1 MKRNAA
7 SQAQLR
13 AAEPTA
19 STWLSANAGSGKTRV
34 LTDRVA
40 RLLLRGTEPHK
51 ILCLTYTK
59 AAAAEMQ
66 NRLLERLGTWAML
79 NEEDLRKELWLLGEE
94 GEIPPEN
101 LREARRL
108 FAKAIETPGGLKI
121 QTIHSFCA
129 SLLRRFPLE
138 AGVSHGFKEM
148 DDRSGALLR
157 SEIVDEMAGQGDTS
171 VLDAMA
177 PYLPEKDLDQFLQ
190 TLARHHALFAKP
202 LDLAGSRALFGLAPD
217 TSCEGLIAQTLP
229 ASDIDMLQKLAP
241 ILAKGGATDIKLGD
255 TFARLKAHDLASYL
269 RLEAALLF
277 GPTAAVPY
285 GAKVDK
291 IPTKALREGAASA
304 FMPEL
309 NDLMERMMAARPE
322 RLAILASDQTYLLHR
337 FADAFLPKYR
347 MRKAARGWLDF
358 DDLIERAGSLLSD
371 SSVAQWVLFRLDG
384 GIDHILVDEAQDT
397 SPAQWKV
404 IEALAD
410 EFTAGESARDIGR
423 TLFVVGDKKQSI
435 YSFQGADLS
444 AFGRMETHFSER
456 YAALGVPMQ
465 SLDLAYSFRS
475 SPAVLNLVDQTF
487 DERVR
492 HGIGGEAKHI
502 AFFGDMPGRVDLW
515 PAISKPESADA
526 DENWED
532 PRDLR
537 GENDEN
543 VVLAGRIAD
552 EIKRM
557 IDTGVQIPD
566 GAGARAV
573 NEGDFLILVQRRK
586 ALFDEIIRACKTRG
600 LAIAG
605 ADRLKLGAEL
615 AVRDIGALIAFLV
628 TTDDDLSLAEA
639 LRSPLFGWSE
649 DALFRLAQPRKGRLW
664 AALRADE
671 SHTETRAIL
680 SDLLDGADFLRP
692 YELIERLLVHHGG
705 RERLIARLGREAEE
719 GIDELLS
726 QALKFEQSEIPS
738 LTGFL
743 SWLSSGDVEVK
754 RQMDG
759 EGAAIRVMTVHGA
772 KGLEAPIVILPETQD
787 RKNPNASP
795 LVEFGGSIVMA
806 ASRDRVPQAQAIV
819 QAEQVERSVE
829 ERLRL
834 LYVALT
840 RAEKWLIVC
849 GAGKITEGSQSWY
862 ALVKDAMAK
871 SGAVLS
877 ELSSDMGEILRAEFG
892 VWPADG
898 VPRST
903 QSQSIADLFPWAQ
916 TQAPRGK
923 EPEKILSPSDLG
935 GLKVVL
941 GSSSNSEQ
949 THDALLRGTLIHA
962 VIEAV
967 FHLPSDAWEAATESV
982 MHAFGDVP
990 PDMWEGVKAEAFR
1003 TASCSQLDPY
1013 RGADTFAEVAFTAR
1027 LEALGDALI
1036 NGTIDLLKVDPDAVK
1051 LVDFKSNAV
1060 VPDNPADVPVGIL
1073 RQMGAYQAA
1082 IKQIY
1087 PDRDVVVEIYW
1098 TANNTLMRLDGAQ
1111 VDAALRL
1118 ATAS

>member
-7 SQAQLR
+7 SEAQLR

-79 NEEDLRKELWLLGEE
+79 PEEALRKELWLLGEE
-94 GEIPPEN
+94 GEISAEN

-138 AGVSHGFKEM
+138 AGVSHGFSEM
-148 DDRSGALLR
+148 DERAGALLR
-157 SEIVDEMAGQGDTS
+157 AEILDEMAAQGDTA
-171 VLDAMA
+171 VFDAMA
-177 PYLPEKDLDQFLQ
+177 PHLPEMSLDNFLQ
-190 TLARHHALFAKP
+190 GLARHHMLFAKP
-202 LDLAGSRALFGLAPD
+202 LDRAASRALFNLPLEA
-217 TSCEGLIAQTLP
+217 TMEGLIAEVMP
-229 ASDIDMLQKLAP
+229 ARDIEMLRKLAP
-241 ILAKGGATDIKLGD
+241 ILAKGSVTDAKSAAIMAQAQAG
-255 TFARLKAHDLASYL
+255 DLATYL
-269 RLEAALLF
+269 RLEGLFLF
-277 GPTAAVPY
+277 GEKAAAPY
-285 GAKVDK
+285 GAKVGK
-291 IPTKALREGAASA
+291 LPTKAMAAGAASA
-304 FMPEL
+304 FIPEL
-309 NDLMERMMAARPE
+309 DEMMERFAEARPVRLGLMAAE
-322 RLAILASDQTYLLHR
+322 QTFVLHQFAEAYLPR
-337 FADAFLPKYR
+337 YQ

-358 DDLIERAGSLLSD
+358 DDLIERAGALLSD

-435 YSFQGADLS
+435 YSFQGADLA
-444 AFGRMETHFSER
+444 AFGRMEEHFAQR

-475 SPAVLNLVDQTF
+475 SSAVLNLVDQTF

-502 AFFGDMPGRVDLW
+502 AFFGALPGRVDLW
-515 PAISKPESADA
+515 PVVPKPEAADP
-526 DENWED
+526 DEHWED

-552 EIKRM
+552 EIARM
-557 IDTGVQIPD
+557 IESGVQIPD
-566 GAGARAV
+566 GAGARPV
-573 NEGDFLILVQRRK
+573 HEGDFLILVQRRRG
-586 ALFDEIIRACKTRG
+586 LFDELIRACKTRG

-615 AVRDIGALIAFLV
+615 AVRDIGALIGFLV
-628 TTDDDLSLAEA
+628 TTDDDLSLAET

-649 DALFRLAQPRKGRLW
+649 DALYRLAQPRKGKLW
-664 AALRADE
+664 KALRDDE
-671 SHTETRAIL
+671 AHAATREVL
-680 SDLLDGADFLRP
+680 SDLLDRADFLRP
-692 YELIERLLVHHGG
+692 YELIERLLVHHKG

-754 RQMDG
+754 RQLEGDG
-759 EGAAIRVMTVHGA
+759 GAIRVMTVHGS

-787 RKNPNASP
+787 LKPPKAGP
-795 LVEFGGSIVMA
+795 FVEFGGSIVLA
-806 ASRDRVPQAQAIV
+806 GAKDRVPEALAEV
-819 QAEQVERSVE
+819 QAHQVQRGVE
-829 ERLRL
+829 EKLRL

-840 RAEKWLIVC
+840 RAEKWLIIC
-849 GAGKITEGSQSWY
+849 SAGKVTEGGDNWY
-862 ALVKDAMAK
+862 SLVADAMGK
-871 SGAVLS
+871 SGAVTVEVPS
-877 ELSSDMGEILRAEFG
+877 EHGPIQRLTFGDWPENSAPRTVAE
-892 VWPADG
+892 
-898 VPRST
+898 
-903 QSQSIADLFPWAQ
+903 QSQIALLPWVAQ
-916 TQAPRGK
+916 SAPRGV
-923 EPEKILSPSDLG
+923 PAEKIVSPSDLG
-935 GLKVVL
+935 GAKVVF
-941 GSSSNSEQ
+941 GPYSEIEQSN
-949 THDALLRGTLIHA
+949 DAKARGTVIHA
-962 VIEAV
+962 LVEHLFALPEAEQ
-967 FHLPSDAWEAATESV
+967 SRAA
-982 MHAFGDVP
+982 
-990 PDMWEGVKAEAFR
+990 EGVLAGYLGDPEEALAEALR
-1003 TASCSQLDPY
+1003 TVRCAHLTPY
-1013 RGADTFAEVAFTAR
+1013 RENALAEVAFTAR
-1027 LEALGDALI
+1027 LPELGGALV
-1036 NGTIDLLKVDPDAVK
+1036 NGTIDLLRVNEKEVRI
-1051 LVDFKSNAV
+1051 LDFKSNAT
-1060 VPDNPADVPVGIL
+1060 VPETAASVPLGIL
-1073 RQMGAYQAA
+1073 RQMGAYRAA

-1087 PDRDVVVEIYW
+1087 PDHDVITEIYW
-1098 TANNTLMRLDGAQ
+1098 TATNQLMPLDCAQ
-1111 VDAALRL
+1111 VDAALRA